1 MNRKRSGLG
10 SGLDALFSGPTDDS
24 RAALRE
30 VPIEQIRP
38 NSRQPRTQFD
48 ENALDELAAS
58 IREHGIIQPLVV
70 SEHDGGYELIAGE
83 RRWRASQ
90 RAGLQQVPV
99 LVREVAPQQVLEL
112 ALIENVQRADL
123 NALEEARAYQSLVDD
138 FGLSDGEIAK
148 RLGKGSRE
156 AIANA
161 RRLLQLE
168 PQAQE
173 AILKGQISAGHGRAI
188 LKLKEEQYQINLLH
202 AIIEHELSV
211 RATERLADLIREHG
225 GDTRAALATLR
236 GATQPIPAAPLLSI
250 PQPAPSTLPAAPS
263 PTRPN
268 TITTLSADDEAI
280 RRSLEH
286 ILSTPVSLART
297 EKELRVTIAF
307 HTEEKLQEFFDWV
320 NR

>member
-10 SGLDALFSGPTDDS
+10 SGLDALFSGPTDDP
-24 RAALRE
+24 RVALRE

-38 NSRQPRTQFD
+38 NSRQPRIQFD
-48 ENALDELAAS
+48 EAALDELAAS

-99 LVREVAPQQVLEL
+99 LIREAAPQQVLEL

-188 LKLKEEQYQINLLH
+188 LKLKEEHYQIDLLH

-225 GDTRAALATLR
+225 GDTNAALAELR
-236 GATQPIPAAPLLSI
+236 GATKARPAAPLLSI
-250 PQPAPSTLPAAPS
+250 PQPEPPIVPAAPS
-263 PTRPN
+263 PTRPS
-268 TITTLSADDEAI
+268 TISTLSADDEAI
-280 RRSLEH
+280 RRSLEQM
-286 ILSTPVSLART
+286 LSTPVSLART

>member
-1 MNRKRSGLG
+1 MNRRRSGLG
-10 SGLDALFSGPTDDS
+10 SGLDALFSAPAGEQST
-24 RAALRE
+24 ALRE
-30 VPIEQIRP
+30 VPIDQIRP
-38 NSRQPRTQFD
+38 NSRQPRIQFD
-48 ENALDELAAS
+48 EAALEELAAS

-99 LVREVAPQQVLEL
+99 IVREAAPQQILEI

-161 RRLLQLE
+161 RRLLHLE
-168 PQAQE
+168 SQAQE

-188 LKLKEEQYQINLLH
+188 LKLKEEDAQRAMVQV
-202 AIIEHELSV
+202 IIESDLSV
-211 RATERLADLIREHG
+211 RAAERLADLIREHN
-225 GDTRAALATLR
+225 GDTRAALAALR
-236 GATQPIPAAPLLSI
+236 GVSKFA
-250 PQPAPSTLPAAPS
+250 PAAPS
-263 PTRPN
+263 EAPQSVPTTPAAVSRP
-268 TITTLSADDEAI
+268 TGLSADDEEI
-280 RRSLEH
+280 RRALER

-297 EKELRVTIAF
+297 DKELRVTIAF